1 MYSESLFP
9 DLSFLNRQDSPATPE
24 ALLTQLSLLA
34 LAIQAQLAT
43 APRFADEYMAESS
56 EDAHDDAGEHQV
68 RALEVAMVDAARLDT
83 LLPAWQGMMNE
94 WWVEQWLG
102 GPSSPGLRGQLY
114 RLFELELA
122 AHSFAQPEAK
132 QVIEDLLAPGEQGGD
147 FGWLAVSAGAEDP
160 VPLPGFVVITHELED
175 YQDGEDFVLYGLATG
190 VWVGRQRGEAADHLR
205 QAVLDVAGKVRLLPQ
220 AFIQALQDGEPLNLH
235 FRELSNVSL
244 SRKAI
249 DDLGIV
255 QHNLVTDLQDQ
266 VEAGPV
272 AVSAFN
278 AVARLD
284 ELVGAIQERVAE
296 HLVAYRQAHQPLWR
310 KNLQGEAL
318 EGYLA
323 LERALAE
330 ARRGVDEHLGDLRDD
345 RTFAAQRVRA
355 WLETNL
361 PGLDIP
367 PEKTYLS
374 VRNTRDSV
382 WRQRTCSLLDWV
394 VSGGYTGY
402 GLVAEM
408 IEPALAKHLT
418 HAQMQR
424 MINALDLKVDYRNKV
439 APLYSQ
445 ASTRLLLG
453 DVEAAH
459 LSLCAER
466 AVHAQVLSEQSRSM
480 IEAMLKDGQPVEGI
494 SVHRITVWGAV
505 LRGIFCF
512 EHEGYYLL
520 YSPGAPGGD
529 FRRFGQ
535 LQFLQVAVVSMLAT
549 PEGMAYLMSRVRLKA
564 RTALENTLNR
574 LETPAWYF
582 ERVYVQDVKGSVRKA
597 MANDLVSIRYDTLR
611 LTVPNW
617 YINASG
623 EDRLRVAS
631 LDNELA
637 LFQPAHHALT
647 EVPNLLAFAQQKAAM
662 RLNEFEGN
670 KGRWIDPDTVMID
683 TMDEALTFT
692 QWMAWGYPTRFN
704 FAASSTIRSTVG
716 QDLSHLTLAQ
726 VASAIRQ
733 SSSHIRDTYRQH
745 IEQAFPAKQL
755 TDQDLSIAQHR
766 KLTLHRSMMS
776 LKLRR
781 DFLVASLQ
789 GHLDEQQSSWL
800 KDISE
805 TPADDDILVK
815 LYFERLSFRR
825 LTHRIVEGGY
835 LLTNAPGQHLVYVSD
850 AVNGVTVR
858 TLDDIALSW
867 HEENL
872 GAFFTSRVASCDK
885 AAMREL
891 TRMRGSEPEHANVI
905 IDAHAHT
912 ARIERWED
920 DLRLRATRRIWDAQ
934 QQTTSIADR
943 VFESLEYIV
952 SPVIGVL
959 GTAVGFLA
967 MPLTLLASVAN
978 LTMGSLTF
986 ARGAHAWANG
996 ERNTAALFFLLGGV
1010 GIVSA
1015 VGLGKAVATV
1025 YSSLNPGPSGI
1036 FTGFLKDMALEW
1048 GPKGSGAV
1056 GRVFD
1061 DELLKVLD
1069 MLNEALVS

>member
-9 DLSFLNRQDSPATPE
+9 DLSFLGRQDSPASPE

-34 LAIQAQLAT
+34 LAIQAQLAS
-43 APRFADEYMAESS
+43 APRFADEYTAASS
-56 EDAHDDAGEHQV
+56 EAAPDDAGAHQPM
-68 RALEVAMVDAARLDT
+68 ALEQAMVDAARLDT

-94 WWVEQWLG
+94 WWVEQGLAGPLG
-102 GPSSPGLRGQLY
+102 PGLRGQLY

-122 AHSFAQPEAK
+122 SHSFAQPEAK
-132 QVIEDLLAPGEQGGD
+132 KVIEALLAPEEQGGQS
-147 FGWLAVSAGAEDP
+147 GWLAVSADTGDP
-160 VPLPGFVVITHELED
+160 VPLPGFVVITRELED
-175 YQDGEDFVLYGLATG
+175 YQDGEDFILYGLATG

-205 QAVLDVAGKVRLLPQ
+205 QAILDVAGKVRFLPQ
-220 AFIQALQDGEPLNLH
+220 AFIQALQDGAPLHLH
-235 FRELSNVSL
+235 FRALSDVSL
-244 SRKAI
+244 TRKAI
-249 DDLGIV
+249 NDLGII
-255 QHNLVTDLQDQ
+255 QHNLMTDLQGQ

-296 HLVAYRQAHQPLWR
+296 HLVAYRQAHQPQWR
-310 KNLQGEAL
+310 RDLQGEAL

-323 LERALAE
+323 LEQALAE
-330 ARRGVDEHLGDLRDD
+330 ARQGVDEHLGDLRDD

-355 WLETNL
+355 WLQTNL

-367 PEKTYLS
+367 PEKTYLT
-374 VRNTRDSV
+374 VRNTRDNV
-382 WRQRTCSLLDWV
+382 GRQRTCSLLDWV

-408 IEPALAKHLT
+408 IEPELAQRLT

-439 APLYSQ
+439 APLYNQ

-453 DVEAAH
+453 EAGAAH
-459 LSLCAER
+459 LSLCAQQ
-466 AVHAQVLSEQSRSM
+466 AVHAHGLPEQRRSM
-480 IEAMLKDGQPVEGI
+480 IEALIKEGQPVEGI

-512 EHEGYYLL
+512 EHEGHYLL

-529 FRRFGQ
+529 FRWFEH

-549 PEGMAYLMSRVRLKA
+549 PEGMAYLMSRVRLKV
-564 RTALENTLNR
+564 RTALENKLNR
-574 LETPAWYF
+574 LETPAWHF
-582 ERVYVQDVKGSVRKA
+582 DRVYLQDVKGSVRKA
-597 MANDLVSIRYDTLR
+597 MVNDLVSIQYDSLR
-611 LTVPNW
+611 LAVPKW
-617 YINASG
+617 YVNASG
-623 EDRLRVAS
+623 EDRQRVAS

-637 LFQPAHHALT
+637 LFQPEHHALT
-647 EVPNLLAFAQQKAAM
+647 QVPNLLAFAQQKAAV
-662 RLNEFEGN
+662 RLNEFPGS
-670 KGRWIDPDTVMID
+670 KGRWIDPNTVMID
-683 TMDEALTFT
+683 TSDAALTFT
-692 QWMAWGYPTRFN
+692 EWMAWGYPTGFN
-704 FAASSTIRSTVG
+704 FAASSIRSTVG
-716 QDLSHLTLAQ
+716 QDLSHLTPAQ
-726 VASAIRQ
+726 VASAIRR
-733 SSSHIRDTYRQH
+733 SSSHIREAYRQH
-745 IEQAFPAKQL
+745 IEHAFPEKWL
-755 TDQDLSIAQHR
+755 TDQDLSIAEQR
-766 KLTLHRSMMS
+766 KLELHRSMMS

-781 DFLVASLQ
+781 DFLVASLL
-789 GHLDEQQSSWL
+789 GHLDEQQSGWL

-815 LYFERLSFRR
+815 LHFERLSFRQ

-835 LLTNAPGQHLVYVSD
+835 LLANAPGQHLVYVSD

-891 TRMRGSEPEHANVI
+891 TRVRGSEPEHANVI
-905 IDAHAHT
+905 IDAHAH
-912 ARIERWED
+912 ASRIERWED
-920 DLRLRATRRIWDAQ
+920 DLRLRATQRIWDAQ

-1036 FTGFLKDMALEW
+1036 FTGFLKEMALEW
-1048 GPKGSGAV
+1048 GPKGAGAA

-1069 MLNEALVS
+1069 MLN

>member
-9 DLSFLNRQDSPATPE
+9 DLSFLGRQDSPASPE

-34 LAIQAQLAT
+34 LAMQAQLAT
-43 APRFADEYMAESS
+43 APRFADEYTAESS
-56 EDAHDDAGEHQV
+56 EAAPDDAGEHQTK
-68 RALEVAMVDAARLDT
+68 ALEQAMVDTARLDT

-94 WWVEQWLG
+94 WWLEQGQG
-102 GPSSPGLRGQLY
+102 GPSGPGLRGQIY

-122 AHSFAQPEAK
+122 AHPFAQPGAK
-132 QVIEDLLAPGEQGGD
+132 HVLEDLLAPGEQSGD
-147 FGWLAVSAGAEDP
+147 FGWLAVSTGAEDP
-160 VPLPGFVVITHELED
+160 VPFPGCMVITRELED

-190 VWVGRQRGEAADHLR
+190 VWVGRQREEAADYLR
-205 QAVLDVAGKVRLLPQ
+205 QAVLDAASKVRLLPQ
-220 AFIQALQDGEPLNLH
+220 AFIQALQDGASLHLH
-235 FRELSNVSL
+235 FRGLGDVPPT
-244 SRKAI
+244 RKAI
-249 DDLGIV
+249 DDLGII
-255 QHNLVTDLQDQ
+255 QHNLMTDLQDQ

-284 ELVGAIQERVAE
+284 ELVVAIQERVAE
-296 HLVAYRQAHQPLWR
+296 HLVAYRQTHQPHWR
-310 KNLQGEAL
+310 RNLQGEAL

-323 LERALAE
+323 LEQALAE
-330 ARRGVDEHLGDLRDD
+330 ARQGVDEHLGDLRDD

-367 PEKTYLS
+367 PEKTYLT
-374 VRNTRDSV
+374 VRNTRDDV
-382 WRQRTCSLLDWV
+382 GRERTYSLLDWV

-408 IEPALAKHLT
+408 IEPELANRLT

-424 MINALDLKVDYRNKV
+424 MINALDLKVDYRSKV
-439 APLYSQ
+439 APLYNQ
-445 ASTRLLLG
+445 APTRLLLG
-453 DVEAAH
+453 EAESAQM
-459 LSLCAER
+459 SLCAQR
-466 AVHAQVLSEQSRSM
+466 AVHAHGLSEQHRSM
-480 IEAMLKDGQPVEGI
+480 IEALLKEGRPVEGI

-512 EHEGYYLL
+512 EHEGQYLL

-529 FRRFGQ
+529 FRWFEH

-549 PEGMAYLMSRVRLKA
+549 PDGMAYLMSRVRLKV
-564 RTALENTLNR
+564 RTALEHKLNR
-574 LETPAWYF
+574 LETLAWHF
-582 ERVYVQDVKGSVRKA
+582 DRVYLQDVKGSVRKA
-597 MANDLVSIRYDTLR
+597 MANDLVSFRYDTLR
-611 LTVPNW
+611 LAVPNW
-617 YINASG
+617 YISASG
-623 EDRLRVAS
+623 EDRQRVAS

-637 LFQPAHHALT
+637 LFHPEHHALT
-647 EVPNLLAFAQQKAAM
+647 QVPNLLAFAQQKAAL
-662 RLNEFEGN
+662 RLNEFPGN
-670 KGRWIDPDTVMID
+670 KGRWIDPDTVMIETPD
-683 TMDEALTFT
+683 AALTFT
-692 QWMAWGYPTRFN
+692 QWMAWGYPTGFN

-716 QDLSHLTLAQ
+716 QDLSHLALAQ

-733 SSSHIRDTYRQH
+733 SSSHIREVYSQH
-745 IEQAFPAKQL
+745 IEQAFPEKKL
-755 TDQDLSIAQHR
+755 TDQDLSIAEQH
-766 KLTLHRSMMS
+766 KLELHRSMMS
-776 LKLRR
+776 LKVRR
-781 DFLVASLQ
+781 DFLVASLL

-815 LYFERLSFRR
+815 LHFERLSFRQ

-835 LLTNAPGQHLVYVSD
+835 LLANAPGQHLVYVSD

-858 TLDDIALSW
+858 TIDDIALSW

-891 TRMRGSEPEHANVI
+891 TRLRGSEPEHANVI

-912 ARIERWED
+912 SRIERWED
-920 DLRLRATRRIWDAQ
+920 DLRLRATQRIWDAQ

-967 MPLTLLASVAN
+967 MPLTLLASVVN
-978 LTMGSLTF
+978 LAMGSLTF

-996 ERNTAALFFLLGGV
+996 ERNSASLYFLMGGV

-1015 VGLGKAVATV
+1015 VGLGKAVSTV
-1025 YSSLNPGPSGI
+1025 YSSLYPGPSGI
-1036 FTGFLKDMALEW
+1036 FTGFLKEMVLEW
-1048 GPKGSGAV
+1048 GPKGAGAA

-1061 DELLKVLD
+1061 DELMKVLD
-1069 MLNEALVS
+1069 LLN

>member
-9 DLSFLNRQDSPATPE
+9 DLSFLNRQDSPASPE

-43 APRFADEYMAESS
+43 APRFADEYMVESS
-56 EDAHDDAGEHQV
+56 EDAPDDAVEHQV
-68 RALEVAMVDAARLDT
+68 RALEVALVDAARLDT

-102 GPSSPGLRGQLY
+102 GRPLSPGLRGQLY

-122 AHSFAQPEAK
+122 SHSFAQPEAK
-132 QVIEDLLAPGEQGGD
+132 QVIEDLLASGEQGGAN
-147 FGWLAVSAGAEDP
+147 GWLAVSAGDEDP
-160 VPLPGFVVITHELED
+160 VPLPGFVVITRELED

-190 VWVGRQRGEAADHLR
+190 VWVGSQRGEAADHLR
-205 QAVLDVAGKVRLLPQ
+205 QAVLDAAGKVRLLPQ
-220 AFIQALQDGEPLNLH
+220 AFIQALQDGESLNLH

-244 SRKAI
+244 TRKAI
-249 DDLGIV
+249 DDLGII
-255 QHNLVTDLQDQ
+255 QQNLMTDLQDQ

-272 AVSAFN
+272 AVNAFN

-310 KNLQGEAL
+310 RNLQGEAL

-323 LERALAE
+323 LEQALAE
-330 ARRGVDEHLGDLRDD
+330 ARQGVDEHLGDFRDD

-424 MINALDLKVDYRNKV
+424 MINALDLKMDYRNKV

-453 DVEAAH
+453 EAEAAH
-459 LSLCAER
+459 LSLCAQR
-466 AVHAQVLSEQSRSM
+466 AVHAHQIPEQSRSM
-480 IEAMLKDGQPVEGI
+480 IEALLKDGQPEEGI

-512 EHEGYYLL
+512 EHEGHYLL

-529 FRRFGQ
+529 FRRFEQ
-535 LQFLQVAVVSMLAT
+535 LQFLQVAVVRMLAT

-574 LETPAWYF
+574 LETPTWYF
-582 ERVYVQDVKGSVRKA
+582 DRVYVQGVKGSVRKA
-597 MANDLVSIRYDTLR
+597 MANDLVSVRYDTLR
-611 LTVPNW
+611 LAVPNW

-637 LFQPAHHALT
+637 LFQPEHHAFT
-647 EVPNLLAFAQQKAAM
+647 EVPNLLAFAQQTAAV

-670 KGRWIDPDTVMID
+670 KGRWIDPNTVMIE
-683 TMDEALTFT
+683 TPDEALTFT
-692 QWMAWGYPTRFN
+692 QWMAWGYPTGFN
-704 FAASSTIRSTVG
+704 FAASAIRSTVG
-716 QDLSHLTLAQ
+716 QDLSHLTLAP

-733 SSSHIRDTYRQH
+733 SSSHIREAYRRH
-745 IEQAFPAKQL
+745 IEQAFPEKQL
-755 TDQDLSIAQHR
+755 TDQDLSIDQHR
-766 KLTLHRSMMS
+766 KLELHRSMMS

-815 LYFERLSFRR
+815 LYLERLSFRQ

-835 LLTNAPGQHLVYVSD
+835 LLVNAPGQHLVYVSD

-872 GAFFTSRVASCDK
+872 GAFFTSRVASYDK

-952 SPVIGVL
+952 SPVIGAF

-967 MPLTLLASVAN
+967 MPLSLLASVAN
-978 LTMGSLTF
+978 LAMASLTF
-986 ARGAHAWANG
+986 AKGAHAWANG
-996 ERNTAALFFLLGGV
+996 ERNSATIYFLLGGV
-1010 GIVSA
+1010 SIASA
-1015 VGLGKAVATV
+1015 VGLGKAVSTV
-1025 YSSLNPGPSGI
+1025 YSSLYPGPSGI

-1056 GRVFD
+1056 GRVFG
-1061 DELLKVLD
+1061 DELLTVLD